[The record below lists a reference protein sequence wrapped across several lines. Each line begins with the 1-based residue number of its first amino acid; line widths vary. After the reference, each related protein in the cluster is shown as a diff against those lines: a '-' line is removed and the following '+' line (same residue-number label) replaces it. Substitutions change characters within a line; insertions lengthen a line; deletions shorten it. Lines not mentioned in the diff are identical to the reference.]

1 MAIAA
6 VQSVEEFIAKTV
18 KKACVTQAPYVGI
31 YHTPAM
37 WQMATNRSANV
48 MYDNI
53 LLEFERMSSHKQL
66 VINIKM
72 APSIERTPVT
82 VVRYSVSENRIQS
95 ALHGVV
101 VLSVVVVVENTDTGV
116 LFMYILEAI
125 DYQSIILF
133 Y

>member
-1 MAIAA
+1 
-6 VQSVEEFIAKTV
+6 
-18 KKACVTQAPYVGI
+18 
-31 YHTPAM
+31 
-37 WQMATNRSANV
+37 
-48 MYDNI
+48 
-53 LLEFERMSSHKQL
+53 
-66 VINIKM
+66 M